1 MPNMLGHKTQDEAGL
16 EVHQF
21 SPLVN
26 VQCSPHLKPFLCSVY
41 TPKCVSGRRQA
52 PCKTLCEQARSS
64 CEPLLRKFGFQ
75 WPETLN
81 CEEFTSESCEQSQG
95 NPVTPVPPP
104 TCQRITVPLC
114 ANLPYTETIMPNM
127 LGHKT
132 QDEAATAIRQFSSL
146 VRGQCSSHL
155 KPFLCSVY
163 TPKCV
168 SGRAQPPCRSLC
180 EKAKSECATS
190 MKKLHF
196 QWPEALK
203 CEAFTTESCEE
214 GQNVL
219 VAPTL
224 PTPTCQRITVPLCA
238 DLPYNDTIMPNI
250 LGHKSQDE
258 AGSAVFQ
265 FLPLVGTKCSPHL
278 KPFLCSVYTPK
289 CVSGSRQA
297 PCRALCE
304 QARSGCLPILTI
316 FGFQWPQHLKCEAF
330 TLESCE

>member
-1 MPNMLGHKTQDEAGL
+1 MG
-16 EVHQF
+16 
-21 SPLVN
+21 
-26 VQCSPHLKPFLCSVY
+26 
-41 TPKCVSGRRQA
+41 
-52 PCKTLCEQARSS
+52 
-64 CEPLLRKFGFQ
+64 
-75 WPETLN
+75 
-81 CEEFTSESCEQSQG
+81 
-95 NPVTPVPPP
+95 
-104 TCQRITVPLC
+104 ITVPLC

-214 GQNVL
+214 VSRQHFYS
-219 VAPTL
+219 
-224 PTPTCQRITVPLCA
+224 IKVPFSLNMSTSHEHVESVPRLFTKRSIDGGLC
-238 DLPYNDTIMPNI
+238 
-250 LGHKSQDE
+250 
-258 AGSAVFQ
+258 SAVDLQ
-265 FLPLVGTKCSPHL
+265 CFLKNVDFP
-278 KPFLCSVYTPK
+278 
-289 CVSGSRQA
+289 
-297 PCRALCE
+297 
-304 QARSGCLPILTI
+304 
-316 FGFQWPQHLKCEAF
+316 QWNK
-330 TLESCE
+330 